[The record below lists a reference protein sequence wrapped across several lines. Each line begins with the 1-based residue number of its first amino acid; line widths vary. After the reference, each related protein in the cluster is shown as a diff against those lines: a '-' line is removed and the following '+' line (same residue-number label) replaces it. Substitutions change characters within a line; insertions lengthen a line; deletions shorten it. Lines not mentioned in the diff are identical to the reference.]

1 MSDMGMNGANQ
12 TDNGH
17 IEKMNAFLDRVTEE
31 IVGLRE
37 KKMVREEMEDH
48 IEDEAFEL
56 MDEGMNESAAYVEAV
71 SRMGDANE
79 LAHELMLAHPY
90 DSNNGFNKML
100 TVLWIGIF
108 LIWLPDV
115 NNMRPDVISWIGT
128 YIMIF
133 SLYRMRTISKS
144 FRKAFYASYGLGL
157 LMPITVLAQTQPY
170 TILQTG
176 LRIGNMIAS
185 GIILMMMANYLD
197 AAVETE
203 LNKDDGSIAWVLKV
217 YICAETL
224 LILILNAIHGFPKES
239 VNINVNGTWGFLI
252 IIGVIALKICDIL
265 FIIKTWK
272 IKRILQEESYAG
284 IEPFSWKKLLKYLIP
299 LVGMTLLPAIVSIAI
314 SIWPV
319 HGKYMMNL
327 PEKEFSQLSNE
338 EAKEQLL
345 SILPEDEKT
354 ELESYDIFYFDRRG
368 EGNWEI
374 SEGNPKMW
382 LLRGKRVV
390 PDIARGQQERVATF
404 TVWENPK
411 VGFKAASGFW
421 IAGRYDMGDN
431 IKKTCHQSFFAYEKD
446 GMLYEFEPSRVWEMP
461 RKTIAEYALNHGA
474 DRVYCYQALTVWRLA
489 DYNVQVGYE
498 AAVQHS
504 PIRIP
509 YDDFIVKEDSRNG
522 GYALTGIVT
531 PNNQISLLDYGTV
544 REQAN
549 SVWEKI
555 GGIAHFAG
563 EEGSER
569 HNFYQYNS
577 YGDWFEDLYQDG
589 EWDTYDDDNW
599 PDVSE
604 SNAATDMSETQP
616 APTVSADPFEAQPQT
631 TASPFESQSSAQ
643 WQDYETG
650 V

>member
-1 MSDMGMNGANQ
+1 MSGMGTNGANQ

-108 LIWLPDV
+108 MMWLTNGNDI
-115 NNMRPDVISWIGT
+115 RSWILSLIGI
-128 YIMIF
+128 YLMIF
-133 SLYRMRTISKS
+133 ALYRMRTISKS
-144 FRKAFYASYGLGL
+144 FRRAFYAAYGFGL

-170 TILQTG
+170 AILQTIV
-176 LRIGNMIAS
+176 RVGNMIAS
-185 GIILMMMANYLD
+185 GIVLMMMANYLD

-284 IEPFSWKKLLKYLIP
+284 IEPFSWKKIWGYLIP
-299 LVGMTLLPAIVSIAI
+299 LVGMTLLPALVSIAI

-354 ELESYDIFYFDRRG
+354 ELETYDIFYFDRRG

-374 SEGNPKMW
+374 SEGNPKVWM
-382 LLRGKRVV
+382 LRGKRVV

-411 VGFKAASGFW
+411 IGFKAASGFW
-421 IAGRYDMGDN
+421 IAGRYDMGDD

-446 GMLYEFEPSRVWEMP
+446 GMLYEFEPSRVWEMSQ
-461 RKTIAEYALNHGA
+461 KTIAEYALNHGA
-474 DRVYCYQALTVWRLA
+474 DRVYCYQALMVCYLV

-498 AAVQHS
+498 AAIQHS

-509 YDDFIVKEDSRNG
+509 YDDFVVKEDSRSG
-522 GYALTGIVT
+522 GYAITEMVT

-544 REQAN
+544 RTQSN

-555 GGIAHFAG
+555 GGIAHFVG
-563 EEGSER
+563 EEGPER

-577 YGDWFEDLYQDG
+577 YGDWFESLYQNG

-599 PDVSE
+599 PDISE
-604 SNAATDMSETQP
+604 PNAAADMFETD
-616 APTVSADPFEAQPQT
+616 
-631 TASPFESQSSAQ
+631 PFESQSSAQ

>member
-56 MDEGMNESAAYVEAV
+56 MNEGMNESAAYVEAV

-115 NNMRPDVISWIGT
+115 NNMRPDAISWIGT
-128 YIMIF
+128 YLMIF

-144 FRKAFYASYGLGL
+144 FRKAFYASYVLGL

-170 TILQTG
+170 AILQTG
-176 LRIGNMIAS
+176 LRVGNMIAS
-185 GIILMMMANYLD
+185 GIVLMMMANYLD

-272 IKRILQEESYAG
+272 IKRVLQEESYAG

-299 LVGMTLLPAIVSIAI
+299 LVGMTLLPALVSIAI

-345 SILPEDEKT
+345 SILPEDEKA

-421 IAGRYDMGDN
+421 IAGRYDMGDD

-498 AAVQHS
+498 AAIQHS
-504 PIRIP
+504 PLRIP
-509 YDDFIVKEDSRNG
+509 YDDFVVKEDSRNG
-522 GYALTGIVT
+522 GYAITEIVT
-531 PNNQISLLDYGTV
+531 LNNQMSLLDYGTV
-544 REQAN
+544 RTQSN

-563 EEGSER
+563 EEGPER
-569 HNFYQYNS
+569 HSFYQYNS
-577 YGDWFEDLYQDG
+577 YGDWFEDLYQNG

-599 PDVSE
+599 SDVSE
-604 SNAATDMSETQP
+604 S
-616 APTVSADPFEAQPQT
+616 SAE
-631 TASPFESQSSAQ
+631 

>member
-1 MSDMGMNGANQ
+1 MSGMGMNGANQ

-115 NNMRPDVISWIGT
+115 NNMRPDAISWIGT

-170 TILQTG
+170 AILQTI
-176 LRIGNMIAS
+176 LRVGNMIAS
-185 GIILMMMANYLD
+185 GIVLMMMANYLD

-284 IEPFSWKKLLKYLIP
+284 IEPFSWKKIWGYLIP
-299 LVGMTLLPAIVSIAI
+299 LVGMTLLPALVSIAI

-498 AAVQHS
+498 AAIQHS
-504 PIRIP
+504 PLRIL
-509 YDDFIVKEDSRNG
+509 YDDFVVKEDSRNG
-522 GYALTGIVT
+522 GYAITEIVT
-531 PNNQISLLDYGTV
+531 LNNQISLLDYGTV
-544 REQAN
+544 RIQSN

-563 EEGSER
+563 VEGPER

-577 YGDWFEDLYQDG
+577 YGDWFEDLYQNG

-604 SNAATDMSETQP
+604 S
-616 APTVSADPFEAQPQT
+616 
-631 TASPFESQSSAQ
+631 SAQ

>member
-144 FRKAFYASYGLGL
+144 FRRAFYAAYGFGL

-170 TILQTG
+170 AILQTI
-176 LRIGNMIAS
+176 LRVGNMIAS
-185 GIILMMMANYLD
+185 GIVLMMMANYLD

-217 YICAETL
+217 YICAETI

-284 IEPFSWKKLLKYLIP
+284 IEPFSWKKIWGYLIP
-299 LVGMTLLPAIVSIAI
+299 LVGMTLLPALVSIAI

-421 IAGRYDMGDN
+421 IAGRYDMGDD

-446 GMLYEFEPSRVWEMP
+446 GMLYEFEPSRVWEMSQ
-461 RKTIAEYALNHGA
+461 KTIAEYALNHGA

-498 AAVQHS
+498 AAIQHS

-509 YDDFIVKEDSRNG
+509 YDDFVVKEDSRSG
-522 GYALTGIVT
+522 GYAITEIVT
-531 PNNQISLLDYGTV
+531 LNNQMSLLDYGTV
-544 REQAN
+544 RTQSN

-563 EEGSER
+563 EEGTER
-569 HNFYQYNS
+569 HSFYQYNS
-577 YGDWFEDLYQDG
+577 YGDWFEDLYQNG

-599 PDVSE
+599 PDISE
-604 SNAATDMSETQP
+604 PNAAADMFETD
-616 APTVSADPFEAQPQT
+616 
-631 TASPFESQSSAQ
+631 PFESQSSAQ

>member
-1 MSDMGMNGANQ
+1 MSDMGKNGANQ

-115 NNMRPDVISWIGT
+115 NNMRPDAISWIGT
-128 YIMIF
+128 YLMIF

-144 FRKAFYASYGLGL
+144 FRRAFYASYVLGL

-170 TILQTG
+170 AILQTG
-176 LRIGNMIAS
+176 LRVGNMIAS
-185 GIILMMMANYLD
+185 GIVLMMMANYLD

-284 IEPFSWKKLLKYLIP
+284 IEPFSWKKIWGYLIP
-299 LVGMTLLPAIVSIAI
+299 LVGMTLLPALVSIAI

-327 PEKEFSQLSNE
+327 PEKEFSQLSKE

-421 IAGRYDMGDN
+421 IAGRYDMGDD

-446 GMLYEFEPSRVWEMP
+446 GMLYEFEPSRVWEMSQ
-461 RKTIAEYALNHGA
+461 KTIAEYALNHGA

-498 AAVQHS
+498 AAIQHS
-504 PIRIP
+504 PLRIP
-509 YDDFIVKEDSRNG
+509 YDDFVVKEDSRNG
-522 GYALTGIVT
+522 GYAITEIVT
-531 PNNQISLLDYGTV
+531 LNNQMSLLDYGTV
-544 REQAN
+544 RTQSN

-563 EEGSER
+563 EEGPER
-569 HNFYQYNS
+569 HSFYQYNS
-577 YGDWFEDLYQDG
+577 YGDWFEDLYQNG

-604 SNAATDMSETQP
+604 S
-616 APTVSADPFEAQPQT
+616 
-631 TASPFESQSSAQ
+631 SAQ

>member
-1 MSDMGMNGANQ
+1 MSGMGMNGANQ

-100 TVLWIGIF
+100 TVIWIGIF

-115 NNMRPDVISWIGT
+115 NNMRPDAISWIGT
-128 YIMIF
+128 YLMIF

-144 FRKAFYASYGLGL
+144 FRRAFYASYVLGL

-185 GIILMMMANYLD
+185 GIVLMMMANYLD

-284 IEPFSWKKLLKYLIP
+284 IEPFSWRKIWGYLIP
-299 LVGMTLLPAIVSIAI
+299 LVGMTLLPALVSIAI

-421 IAGRYDMGDN
+421 IAGRYDMGDD

-446 GMLYEFEPSRVWEMP
+446 GMLYEFEPSRVWEMSQ
-461 RKTIAEYALNHGA
+461 KTIAEYALNHGA

-498 AAVQHS
+498 AAIQHS
-504 PIRIP
+504 PLRIP
-509 YDDFIVKEDSRNG
+509 YDDFVVKEDSRNG
-522 GYALTGIVT
+522 GYAITEIVT
-531 PNNQISLLDYGTV
+531 LNNQMSLLDYGTV
-544 REQAN
+544 RTQSN

-555 GGIAHFAG
+555 GGIAHFVG
-563 EEGSER
+563 EEGPER
-569 HNFYQYNS
+569 HSFYQYNS
-577 YGDWFEDLYQDG
+577 YGDWFESLYQNG

-599 PDVSE
+599 PDISE
-604 SNAATDMSETQP
+604 PNAAADMFETD
-616 APTVSADPFEAQPQT
+616 
-631 TASPFESQSSAQ
+631 PFESQSSAQ
-643 WQDYETG
+643 WKDYETG

>member
-1 MSDMGMNGANQ
+1 MSDMGTNGANQ

-108 LIWLPDV
+108 MMWLTNGNDI
-115 NNMRPDVISWIGT
+115 RSWILSLIGI
-128 YIMIF
+128 YLMIF
-133 SLYRMRTISKS
+133 ALYRMRTISKS
-144 FRKAFYASYGLGL
+144 FRRAFYAAYGFGL

-170 TILQTG
+170 AILQTIV
-176 LRIGNMIAS
+176 RVGNMIAS
-185 GIILMMMANYLD
+185 GIVLMMMANYLD

-284 IEPFSWKKLLKYLIP
+284 IEPFSWKKIWGYLIP
-299 LVGMTLLPAIVSIAI
+299 LVGMTLLPALVSIAI

-374 SEGNPKMW
+374 SEGNPKVWM
-382 LLRGKRVV
+382 LRGKRVV

-411 VGFKAASGFW
+411 IGFKAASGFW
-421 IAGRYDMGDN
+421 IAGRYDMGDD

-446 GMLYEFEPSRVWEMP
+446 GMLYEFEPSRVWEMSQ
-461 RKTIAEYALNHGA
+461 KTIAEYALNHGA
-474 DRVYCYQALTVWRLA
+474 DRVYCYQALMVCYLV

-498 AAVQHS
+498 AAIQHS

-509 YDDFIVKEDSRNG
+509 YDDFVVKEDSRSG
-522 GYALTGIVT
+522 GYAITEMVT

-544 REQAN
+544 RTQSN

-555 GGIAHFAG
+555 GGIAHFVG
-563 EEGSER
+563 EEGPER

-577 YGDWFEDLYQDG
+577 YGDWFESLYQNG

-599 PDVSE
+599 PDISE
-604 SNAATDMSETQP
+604 PNAAADMFETD
-616 APTVSADPFEAQPQT
+616 
-631 TASPFESQSSAQ
+631 PFESQSSAQ

>member
-1 MSDMGMNGANQ
+1 MSDMGTNGANQ

-108 LIWLPDV
+108 MMWLTNGNDI
-115 NNMRPDVISWIGT
+115 RSWILSLIGI
-128 YIMIF
+128 YLMIF
-133 SLYRMRTISKS
+133 ALYGMRTISKS
-144 FRKAFYASYGLGL
+144 FRRAFYAAYGFGL

-170 TILQTG
+170 AILQTIV
-176 LRIGNMIAS
+176 RVGNMIAS
-185 GIILMMMANYLD
+185 GIVLMMMANYLD

-284 IEPFSWKKLLKYLIP
+284 IEPFSWKKIWGYLIP
-299 LVGMTLLPAIVSIAI
+299 LVGMTLLPALVSIAI

-327 PEKEFSQLSNE
+327 PEKEFPQLSNE

-354 ELESYDIFYFDRRG
+354 ELETYDIFYFDRRG

-374 SEGNPKMW
+374 SEGNPKVWM
-382 LLRGKRVV
+382 LRGKRVV

-411 VGFKAASGFW
+411 IGFKAASGFW
-421 IAGRYDMGDN
+421 IAGRYDMGDD

-446 GMLYEFEPSRVWEMP
+446 GMLYEFEPSRVWEMSQ
-461 RKTIAEYALNHGA
+461 KTIAEYALNHGA
-474 DRVYCYQALTVWRLA
+474 DRVYCYQALMVCYLV

-498 AAVQHS
+498 AAIQHS

-509 YDDFIVKEDSRNG
+509 YDDFVVKEDSRSG
-522 GYALTGIVT
+522 GYAITEMVT

-544 REQAN
+544 RTQSN

-555 GGIAHFAG
+555 GGIAHFVG
-563 EEGSER
+563 EEGPER

-577 YGDWFEDLYQDG
+577 YGDWFESLYQNG

-599 PDVSE
+599 PDISE
-604 SNAATDMSETQP
+604 PNAAADMFETD
-616 APTVSADPFEAQPQT
+616 
-631 TASPFESQSSAQ
+631 PFESQSSAQ

>member
-1 MSDMGMNGANQ
+1 MSDMGTNGANQ

-108 LIWLPDV
+108 MMWLTNGNDI
-115 NNMRPDVISWIGT
+115 RSWILSLIGI
-128 YIMIF
+128 YLMIF
-133 SLYRMRTISKS
+133 ALYRMRTISKS
-144 FRKAFYASYGLGL
+144 FRRAFYAAYGFGL

-170 TILQTG
+170 AILQTIV
-176 LRIGNMIAS
+176 RVGNMIAS
-185 GIILMMMANYLD
+185 GIVLMMMANYLD

-224 LILILNAIHGFPKES
+224 LILILNAIHGFPKEN

-284 IEPFSWKKLLKYLIP
+284 IEPFSWKKIWGYLIP
-299 LVGMTLLPAIVSIAI
+299 LVGMTLLPALVSIAI

-354 ELESYDIFYFDRRG
+354 ELETYDIFYFDRRG

-374 SEGNPKMW
+374 SEGNPKVWM
-382 LLRGKRVV
+382 LRGKRVV

-411 VGFKAASGFW
+411 IGFKAASGFW
-421 IAGRYDMGDN
+421 IAGRYDMGDD

-446 GMLYEFEPSRVWEMP
+446 GMLYEFEPSRVWEMSQ
-461 RKTIAEYALNHGA
+461 KTIAEYALNHGA
-474 DRVYCYQALTVWRLA
+474 DRVYCYQALMVCYLV

-498 AAVQHS
+498 AAIQHS

-509 YDDFIVKEDSRNG
+509 YDDFVVKEDSRSG
-522 GYALTGIVT
+522 GYAITEMVT

-544 REQAN
+544 RTQSN

-555 GGIAHFAG
+555 GGIAHFVG
-563 EEGSER
+563 EEGPER

-577 YGDWFEDLYQDG
+577 YGDWFESLYQNG

-599 PDVSE
+599 PDISE
-604 SNAATDMSETQP
+604 PNAAADMFETD
-616 APTVSADPFEAQPQT
+616 
-631 TASPFESQSSAQ
+631 PFESQSSAQ

>member
-115 NNMRPDVISWIGT
+115 NNMRPDAISWIGT
-128 YIMIF
+128 YLMIF

-176 LRIGNMIAS
+176 LRIGNMIAF
-185 GIILMMMANYLD
+185 GIVLMMMANYLD

-239 VNINVNGTWGFLI
+239 VNINVNGTCGFLI

-327 PEKEFSQLSNE
+327 PEKEFSRLSKE

-354 ELESYDIFYFDRRG
+354 ELETYDIFYFDRRG

-421 IAGRYDMGDN
+421 IAGRYDMGDD

-498 AAVQHS
+498 AAIQHS
-504 PIRIP
+504 PLRIP
-509 YDDFIVKEDSRNG
+509 YDDFVVKEDSRSG
-522 GYALTGIVT
+522 GYAITEMVT

-544 REQAN
+544 RTQSN

-563 EEGSER
+563 EEGPER

-577 YGDWFEDLYQDG
+577 YGDWFEDLYQNG

-599 PDVSE
+599 PDISE
-604 SNAATDMSETQP
+604 PNAAADMFETD
-616 APTVSADPFEAQPQT
+616 
-631 TASPFESQSSAQ
+631 PFESQSSAK

>member
-115 NNMRPDVISWIGT
+115 NNMRPDAISWIGT
-128 YIMIF
+128 YLMIF

-144 FRKAFYASYGLGL
+144 FRRAFYASYVLGL

-185 GIILMMMANYLD
+185 GIVLMMMANYLD

-354 ELESYDIFYFDRRG
+354 ELETYDIFYFDRRG

-421 IAGRYDMGDN
+421 IAGRYDMGDD

-498 AAVQHS
+498 AAIQHS
-504 PIRIP
+504 PLRIP
-509 YDDFIVKEDSRNG
+509 YDDFVVKEDSRNG
-522 GYALTGIVT
+522 GYAITEIVT
-531 PNNQISLLDYGTV
+531 LNNQMSLLDYGTV
-544 REQAN
+544 RTQSN

-563 EEGSER
+563 EEGPER
-569 HNFYQYNS
+569 HSFYQYNS
-577 YGDWFEDLYQDG
+577 YGDWFEDLYQNG

-604 SNAATDMSETQP
+604 S
-616 APTVSADPFEAQPQT
+616 
-631 TASPFESQSSAQ
+631 SAQ

>member
-1 MSDMGMNGANQ
+1 MSDMGTNGANQ

-108 LIWLPDV
+108 MMWLTNGNDI
-115 NNMRPDVISWIGT
+115 RSWILSLIGI
-128 YIMIF
+128 YLMIF
-133 SLYRMRTISKS
+133 ALYRMRTISKS
-144 FRKAFYASYGLGL
+144 FRRAFYAAYGFGL

-170 TILQTG
+170 AILQTIV
-176 LRIGNMIAS
+176 RVGNMIAS
-185 GIILMMMANYLD
+185 GIVLMMMANYLD

-284 IEPFSWKKLLKYLIP
+284 IEPFSWKKIWGYLIP

-354 ELESYDIFYFDRRG
+354 ELETYDIFYFDRRG

-374 SEGNPKMW
+374 SEGNPKVWM
-382 LLRGKRVV
+382 LRGKRVV

-411 VGFKAASGFW
+411 IGFKAASGFW
-421 IAGRYDMGDN
+421 IAGRYDMGDD

-446 GMLYEFEPSRVWEMP
+446 GMLYEFEPSRVWEMSQ
-461 RKTIAEYALNHGA
+461 KTIAEYALNHGA
-474 DRVYCYQALTVWRLA
+474 DRVYCYQALMVCYLV

-498 AAVQHS
+498 AAIQHS

-509 YDDFIVKEDSRNG
+509 YDDFVVKEDSRSG
-522 GYALTGIVT
+522 GYAITEMVT

-544 REQAN
+544 RTQSN

-555 GGIAHFAG
+555 GGIAHFVG
-563 EEGSER
+563 EEGPER

-577 YGDWFEDLYQDG
+577 YGDWFESLYQNG

-599 PDVSE
+599 PDISE
-604 SNAATDMSETQP
+604 PNAAADMFETD
-616 APTVSADPFEAQPQT
+616 
-631 TASPFESQSSAQ
+631 PFESQSSAQ

>member
-1 MSDMGMNGANQ
+1 MSGMGMNGANQ

-115 NNMRPDVISWIGT
+115 NNMRPDAISWIGT
-128 YIMIF
+128 YLMIF

-144 FRKAFYASYGLGL
+144 FRKAFYASYVLGL

-185 GIILMMMANYLD
+185 GIVLMMMANYLD

-299 LVGMTLLPAIVSIAI
+299 LVGMTLLPALVSIAI

-327 PEKEFSQLSNE
+327 PEKEFSQLSKE

-354 ELESYDIFYFDRRG
+354 ELETYDIFYFDRRG

-421 IAGRYDMGDN
+421 IAGRYDMGDD

-446 GMLYEFEPSRVWEMP
+446 GILYEFEPSRVWEMSQ
-461 RKTIAEYALNHGA
+461 KTIAEYALKHGA
-474 DRVYCYQALTVWRLA
+474 DRVYCYQALTVCYLV

-498 AAVQHS
+498 AAIQHS
-504 PIRIP
+504 PLRIP
-509 YDDFIVKEDSRNG
+509 YDDFVVKEDSRSG
-522 GYALTGIVT
+522 GYAITEMVT
-531 PNNQISLLDYGTV
+531 LNNQMSLLDYGTV
-544 REQAN
+544 RTQSN

-563 EEGSER
+563 EEGPER
-569 HNFYQYNS
+569 HSFYQHNS
-577 YGDWFEDLYQDG
+577 YGDWFEDLYQNG

-604 SNAATDMSETQP
+604 S
-616 APTVSADPFEAQPQT
+616 
-631 TASPFESQSSAQ
+631 SAQ

>member
-1 MSDMGMNGANQ
+1 MSDMGTNGANQ

-108 LIWLPDV
+108 MMWLTNGNDI
-115 NNMRPDVISWIGT
+115 RSWILSLIGI
-128 YIMIF
+128 YLMIF
-133 SLYRMRTISKS
+133 ALYRMRTISKS
-144 FRKAFYASYGLGL
+144 FRRAFYAAYGFGL

-170 TILQTG
+170 AILQTIV
-176 LRIGNMIAS
+176 RVGNMIAS
-185 GIILMMMANYLD
+185 GIVLMMMANYLD

-284 IEPFSWKKLLKYLIP
+284 IEPFSWKKIWGYLIP
-299 LVGMTLLPAIVSIAI
+299 LVGMTLLPALVSIAI

-354 ELESYDIFYFDRRG
+354 ELETYDIFYFDRRG

-374 SEGNPKMW
+374 SEGNPKVWM
-382 LLRGKRVV
+382 LRGKRVV

-411 VGFKAASGFW
+411 IGFKAASGFW
-421 IAGRYDMGDN
+421 IAGRYDMGDD

-446 GMLYEFEPSRVWEMP
+446 GMLYEFEPSRVWEMSQ
-461 RKTIAEYALNHGA
+461 KTIAEYALNHGA
-474 DRVYCYQALTVWRLA
+474 DRVYCYQALMVCYLV

-498 AAVQHS
+498 AAIQHS

-509 YDDFIVKEDSRNG
+509 YDDFVVKEDSRSG
-522 GYALTGIVT
+522 GYAITEMVT

-544 REQAN
+544 RTQSN
-549 SVWEKI
+549 LVWEKI

-563 EEGSER
+563 EEGPER
-569 HNFYQYNS
+569 HSFYQYNS
-577 YGDWFEDLYQDG
+577 YGDWFEDLYQNG

-604 SNAATDMSETQP
+604 S
-616 APTVSADPFEAQPQT
+616 
-631 TASPFESQSSAQ
+631 SAQ

>member
-1 MSDMGMNGANQ
+1 MSGMGMNGANQ

-144 FRKAFYASYGLGL
+144 FRRAFYAAYGFGL

-170 TILQTG
+170 AILQTI
-176 LRIGNMIAS
+176 LRVGNMIAS
-185 GIILMMMANYLD
+185 GIVLMMMANYLD

-284 IEPFSWKKLLKYLIP
+284 IEPFSWRKIWGYLIP
-299 LVGMTLLPAIVSIAI
+299 LVGMTLLPALVSIAI

-421 IAGRYDMGDN
+421 IAGRYDMGDD

-474 DRVYCYQALTVWRLA
+474 DRVYCYQALTVCYLV

-498 AAVQHS
+498 AAIQHS

-509 YDDFIVKEDSRNG
+509 YDDFVVKEDSRSG
-522 GYALTGIVT
+522 GYAITEMVT
-531 PNNQISLLDYGTV
+531 LNNQMSLLDYGTV
-544 REQAN
+544 RTQSN

-563 EEGSER
+563 EEGHER
-569 HNFYQYNS
+569 HSFYQYNS
-577 YGDWFEDLYQDG
+577 YGDWFEDLYQKG

-599 PDVSE
+599 PDISE
-604 SNAATDMSETQP
+604 PNAAADMFETD
-616 APTVSADPFEAQPQT
+616 
-631 TASPFESQSSAQ
+631 PFESQSSAQ

>member
-1 MSDMGMNGANQ
+1 MNGANQ

-37 KKMVREEMEDH
+37 KKIVREEMEDH

-115 NNMRPDVISWIGT
+115 NNMRPDAISWIGT
-128 YIMIF
+128 YLMIF

-144 FRKAFYASYGLGL
+144 FRRAFYASYVLGL

-185 GIILMMMANYLD
+185 GIVLMMMANYLD

-299 LVGMTLLPAIVSIAI
+299 LVGMTLLPALVSIAI

-327 PEKEFSQLSNE
+327 PEKEFSQLSKE

-354 ELESYDIFYFDRRG
+354 ELETYDIFYFDRRG

-421 IAGRYDMGDN
+421 IAGRYDMGDD

-446 GMLYEFEPSRVWEMP
+446 GMLYEFEPSCVWEMP

-498 AAVQHS
+498 AAIQHS
-504 PIRIP
+504 PLRIP
-509 YDDFIVKEDSRNG
+509 YDDFVVKEDSRNG
-522 GYALTGIVT
+522 GYAITEIVT
-531 PNNQISLLDYGTV
+531 LNNQMSLLDYGTV
-544 REQAN
+544 RTQSN

-563 EEGSER
+563 EEGPEH

-577 YGDWFEDLYQDG
+577 YGDWFESLYQNG

-604 SNAATDMSETQP
+604 S
-616 APTVSADPFEAQPQT
+616 
-631 TASPFESQSSAQ
+631 SAQ

>member
-1 MSDMGMNGANQ
+1 MSGMGTNGANQ

-37 KKMVREEMEDH
+37 KKIVREEMEDH

-108 LIWLPDV
+108 LIWLPNV
-115 NNMRPDVISWIGT
+115 NNMRPDAISWIGT
-128 YIMIF
+128 YLMIF

-144 FRKAFYASYGLGL
+144 FRKAFYASYVLGL
-157 LMPITVLAQTQPY
+157 LMPLTVLAQTQPY
-170 TILQTG
+170 AILQNG
-176 LRIGNMIAS
+176 LRVGNMIAS
-185 GIILMMMANYLD
+185 GIVLMMMANYLD

-284 IEPFSWKKLLKYLIP
+284 IEPFSWKKIWGYLIP
-299 LVGMTLLPAIVSIAI
+299 LVGMTLLPALVSIAI

-354 ELESYDIFYFDRRG
+354 ELETYDIFYFDRRG

-421 IAGRYDMGDN
+421 IAGRYDMGDD

-498 AAVQHS
+498 AAIQHS
-504 PIRIP
+504 PLRIP
-509 YDDFIVKEDSRNG
+509 YDDFVVKEDSRNG
-522 GYALTGIVT
+522 GYAITEIVT
-531 PNNQISLLDYGTV
+531 LNNQMSLLDYGTV
-544 REQAN
+544 RTQSN

-563 EEGSER
+563 EEGPEH

-577 YGDWFEDLYQDG
+577 YGDWFESLYQNG

-604 SNAATDMSETQP
+604 S
-616 APTVSADPFEAQPQT
+616 
-631 TASPFESQSSAQ
+631 SAQ

>member
-1 MSDMGMNGANQ
+1 MSDIGMNGANQ

-37 KKMVREEMEDH
+37 KKIVREEMEDH

-115 NNMRPDVISWIGT
+115 NNMRPDAISWIGT
-128 YIMIF
+128 YLMIF

-144 FRKAFYASYGLGL
+144 FRRAFYASYVLGL

-185 GIILMMMANYLD
+185 GIVLMMMANYLD

-239 VNINVNGTWGFLI
+239 VNINVNGTWGFFI

-299 LVGMTLLPAIVSIAI
+299 LVGMTLLPALVSIAI

-327 PEKEFSQLSNE
+327 PEKEFSQLSKE

-354 ELESYDIFYFDRRG
+354 ELETYDIFYFDRRG

-421 IAGRYDMGDN
+421 IAGRYDMGDD

-446 GMLYEFEPSRVWEMP
+446 GMLYEFEPSCVWEMP

-498 AAVQHS
+498 AAIQHS
-504 PIRIP
+504 PLRIP
-509 YDDFIVKEDSRNG
+509 YDDFVVKEDSRNG
-522 GYALTGIVT
+522 GYAITEIVT
-531 PNNQISLLDYGTV
+531 LNNQMSLLDYGTV
-544 REQAN
+544 RTQSN

-563 EEGSER
+563 EEGPEH

-577 YGDWFEDLYQDG
+577 YGDWFESLYQNG

-604 SNAATDMSETQP
+604 S
-616 APTVSADPFEAQPQT
+616 
-631 TASPFESQSSAQ
+631 SAQ

>member
-1 MSDMGMNGANQ
+1 MSDMGTNGANQ

-115 NNMRPDVISWIGT
+115 NNMRPDAISWIGT

-170 TILQTG
+170 AILQTI
-176 LRIGNMIAS
+176 LRVGNMIAS
-185 GIILMMMANYLD
+185 GIVLMMMANYLD

-217 YICAETL
+217 YICAETI

-284 IEPFSWKKLLKYLIP
+284 IESFSWKKIWGYLIP
-299 LVGMTLLPAIVSIAI
+299 LVGMTLLPALVSIAI

-345 SILPEDEKT
+345 YILPEDEKT
-354 ELESYDIFYFDRRG
+354 ELEAYDIFYFDRRG

-421 IAGRYDMGDN
+421 IAGRYDMGDD

-446 GMLYEFEPSRVWEMP
+446 GMLYEFEPSRVWEMSQ
-461 RKTIAEYALNHGA
+461 KTIAEYALNHGA

-498 AAVQHS
+498 AAIQHS

-509 YDDFIVKEDSRNG
+509 YDDFVVKEDSRSG
-522 GYALTGIVT
+522 GYAITEMVT
-531 PNNQISLLDYGTV
+531 LNNQMSLLDYGTV
-544 REQAN
+544 RTQSN

-563 EEGSER
+563 EEGPER
-569 HNFYQYNS
+569 HSFYQYNS
-577 YGDWFEDLYQDG
+577 YGDWFEDLYQNG

-599 PDVSE
+599 PDISE
-604 SNAATDMSETQP
+604 PNAAADMFETD
-616 APTVSADPFEAQPQT
+616 
-631 TASPFESQSSAQ
+631 PFESQSSAQ

>member
-1 MSDMGMNGANQ
+1 MSGMGTNGANQ

-115 NNMRPDVISWIGT
+115 NKMRPDVISWIGT

-185 GIILMMMANYLD
+185 GIVLMMMANYLD

-272 IKRILQEESYAG
+272 IKRILKEESYAG
-284 IEPFSWKKLLKYLIP
+284 IEPFSWKKIWGYLIP

-354 ELESYDIFYFDRRG
+354 ELETYDIFYFDRRG

-421 IAGRYDMGDN
+421 IAGRYDMGDD

-498 AAVQHS
+498 AAIQHS
-504 PIRIP
+504 PLRIL
-509 YDDFIVKEDSRNG
+509 YDDFVVKEDSRNG
-522 GYALTGIVT
+522 GYAITEIVT
-531 PNNQISLLDYGTV
+531 LNNQMSLLDYGTV
-544 REQAN
+544 RTQSN

-563 EEGSER
+563 VEGPER
-569 HNFYQYNS
+569 HSFYQYNS
-577 YGDWFEDLYQDG
+577 YGDWFEDLYQNG

-604 SNAATDMSETQP
+604 S
-616 APTVSADPFEAQPQT
+616 
-631 TASPFESQSSAQ
+631 SAQ

>member
-1 MSDMGMNGANQ
+1 MSGMGTNGANQ

-56 MDEGMNESAAYVEAV
+56 MEEGMNESAAYVEAV

-108 LIWLPDV
+108 LIWLPDI

-128 YIMIF
+128 YLMIF

-144 FRKAFYASYGLGL
+144 FRRAFYASFVLGL

-170 TILQTG
+170 TILQIG

-185 GIILMMMANYLD
+185 GIVLMMMANYLD

-284 IEPFSWKKLLKYLIP
+284 IEPFSWKKIWGYLIP
-299 LVGMTLLPAIVSIAI
+299 LVGMTLLPALVSIAI

-327 PEKEFSQLSNE
+327 PEKEFSQLSKE

-421 IAGRYDMGDN
+421 IAGRYDMGDD

-446 GMLYEFEPSRVWEMP
+446 GMLYEFEPSRVWEMSQ
-461 RKTIAEYALNHGA
+461 KTIAEYALNHGA

-498 AAVQHS
+498 AAIQHS
-504 PIRIP
+504 PLRIP
-509 YDDFIVKEDSRNG
+509 YDDFVVKEDSRNG
-522 GYALTGIVT
+522 GYAITEIVT
-531 PNNQISLLDYGTV
+531 LNNQMSLLDYGTV
-544 REQAN
+544 RTQSN

-563 EEGSER
+563 EEGPER
-569 HNFYQYNS
+569 HSFYQYNS
-577 YGDWFEDLYQDG
+577 YGDWFEDLYQNG

-604 SNAATDMSETQP
+604 S
-616 APTVSADPFEAQPQT
+616 
-631 TASPFESQSSAQ
+631 SAQ

>member
-1 MSDMGMNGANQ
+1 MSDMGTNGANQ
-12 TDNGH
+12 TDSGH

-48 IEDEAFEL
+48 IEDEACEL
-56 MDEGMNESAAYVEAV
+56 MDEGMDESAAYVEAV

-108 LIWLPDV
+108 MMWLTNGNDI
-115 NNMRPDVISWIGT
+115 RSWILSLIGI
-128 YIMIF
+128 YLMIF
-133 SLYRMRTISKS
+133 ALYRMRTISKS
-144 FRKAFYASYGLGL
+144 FRRAFYAAYGFGL
-157 LMPITVLAQTQPY
+157 LMPFTVLAQAQPSALLQ
-170 TILQTG
+170 TIL
-176 LRIGNMIAS
+176 RVGNMTAS
-185 GIILMMMANYLD
+185 GIVLIMMANYLD
-197 AAVETE
+197 AAVEAE

-217 YICAETL
+217 FICAKTL
-224 LILILNAIHGFPKES
+224 FVLILSALHGFPEGS
-239 VNINVNGTWGFLI
+239 VNINVNDTIVFLI
-252 IIGVIALKICDIL
+252 MIGFFAFVICEIL

-284 IEPFSWKKLLKYLIP
+284 IEPFSWKKIWGYLIP
-299 LVGMTLLPAIVSIAI
+299 LVGMTLLPALVSIAI

-327 PEKEFSQLSNE
+327 PEKEFSQLLNE

-354 ELESYDIFYFDRRG
+354 ELETYDIFYFDRRG

-374 SEGNPKMW
+374 SEENPKVW

-421 IAGRYDMGDN
+421 IAGRYDMGDD

-474 DRVYCYQALTVWRLA
+474 DRVYCYQALTVCYLV

-544 REQAN
+544 RIQAN